1 MKWCAGCAR
10 GIGCVGRWTRGG
22 CTVSDLGAA
31 GHAQRLRLTRPGGHA
46 TAGRRGRR
54 PLRATAERTLQ
65 HTTRQM
71 RFSRASQMVRGRCPR
86 DCIRWAMDARRA
98 HRLYCGQNRSRPTDA
113 SDLARQSHG
122 RGAPRTVHPTGG
134 CETNVAA
141 WNVTGVENHTQ
152 TARPPYGSDET
163 YLLAT
168 TVGGGVPDAPFVG

>member
-71 RFSRASQMVRGRCPR
+71 RFPTPTNGARAVPAGLDTLGGGREAGAPFVL
-86 DCIRWAMDARRA
+86 WAK
-98 HRLYCGQNRSRPTDA
+98 NRSRPTDA
-113 SDLARQSHG
+113 SDAPRQSHG

-141 WNVTGVENHTQ
+141 YEATGAENYTR
-152 TARPPYGSDET
+152 TTRPPHGSDET
-163 YLLAT
+163 YPIAQP
-168 TVGGGVPDAPFVG
+168 VGGGVLDAPFVG